1 MVEIQ
6 ELTRP
11 PLVLI
16 ASGEEWSAR
25 SLESV
30 LSPRGYAVVKAYNA
44 QQMAARVRNERP
56 DVLIIEDT
64 LPDVPAVTAC
74 QNLRADPDVGV
85 ETPILLTAPA
95 KWGGKDRLAALS
107 AGAWDVFALPSDAE
121 ELFLRLHTYA
131 LAKLQTEHAK
141 QQSLT
146 DLETGFYNLW
156 GLVRRLAEVASSAK
170 RFSRP
175 ISCAIMETSFNAF
188 AGQPDIDPVGHPI
201 RNVASAIR
209 ATIRMHDIAGRISR
223 TSFAILAPD
232 TTEEGCRSLADR
244 LNSAIQAAP
253 AAGAHVKVRMGCYA
267 SQNFAEANAE
277 SAEIMARAASALQR
291 AQALDSDAAVFYS
304 DNGHSVAPF

>member
-6 ELTRP
+6 ELARP

-44 QQMAARVRNERP
+44 RQMTARVHNERP

-64 LPDVPAVTAC
+64 LPDMAAVTAC

-85 ETPILLTAPA
+85 ETPILLTAPD

-107 AGAWDVFALPSDAE
+107 AGAWAVFALPSDAE

-131 LAKLQTEHAK
+131 LAKLQVEHAK

-156 GLVRRLAEVASSAK
+156 GLVRRLAEVSSAAR
-170 RFSRP
+170 RFHRA
-175 ISCAIMETSFNAF
+175 ISCVILDVAFDGHYSQPNAD
-188 AGQPDIDPVGHPI
+188 QIGHTI
-201 RNVASAIR
+201 RNLSSAVR
-209 ATIRMHDIAGRISR
+209 STIRMHDIPGRISR
-223 TSFAILAPD
+223 TSFAIITPD
-232 TTEEGCRSLADR
+232 TTEDGCRALADR
-244 LNSAIQAAP
+244 LINAIEVASNGGIP
-253 AAGAHVKVRMGCYA
+253 LHVRMGA
-267 SQNFAEANAE
+267 FTSQNFAESGLE

-291 AQALDSDAAVFYS
+291 AQALNSRLEFFVDAAP
-304 DNGHSVAPF
+304 SVAPS

>member
-6 ELTRP
+6 ELSRP

-44 QQMAARVRNERP
+44 RQMEARVHNERP

-64 LPDVPAVTAC
+64 LPDMAAVTAC
-74 QNLRADPDVGV
+74 QNLRSDPDVGV
-85 ETPILLTAPA
+85 ETPILLTASE

-107 AGAWDVFALPSDAE
+107 AGAWAVFVLPSDAE

-131 LAKLQTEHAK
+131 LAKLQVEQAK

-146 DLETGFYNLW
+146 DFETGFYNLW
-156 GLVRRLAEVASSAK
+156 GLVRRLAEVSSSSR
-170 RFSRP
+170 RFHRA
-175 ISCAIMETSFNAF
+175 ISCVIMDVALQNVYASAHQDLISQN
-188 AGQPDIDPVGHPI
+188 I
-201 RNVASAIR
+201 RNIASAVR
-209 ATIRMHDIAGRISR
+209 STIRMHDIPGRISR
-223 TSFAILAPD
+223 TSFAIIAPETD
-232 TTEEGCRSLADR
+232 EDGCRALVDR
-244 LNSAIQAAP
+244 LIKAVEVAPHGGISVDVRLGAFSSPDFGAA
-253 AAGAHVKVRMGCYA
+253 KL
-267 SQNFAEANAE
+267 E

-291 AQALDSDAAVFYS
+291 AQALNSRFEFFSESAS
-304 DNGHSVAPF
+304 SVAPS

>member
-25 SLESV
+25 TLESV
-30 LSPRGYAVVKAYNA
+30 LSPRGYAVVKAYNG
-44 QQMAARVRNERP
+44 QQLAARVRNQRP

-74 QNLRADPDVGV
+74 QHLRADPDVGV

-95 KWGGKDRLAALS
+95 KWAGKDRLAALS

-146 DLETGFYNLW
+146 DLETGFYNIW
-156 GLVRRLAEVASSAK
+156 GLVRRLTEVAASAK
-170 RFSRP
+170 RFNRP
-175 ISCAIMETSFNAF
+175 VSCAILETSLAPRP
-188 AGQPDIDPVGHPI
+188 GHPDIDPAGHPI
-201 RNVASAIR
+201 RNLATAIR
-209 ATIRMHDIAGRISR
+209 TTIRMHDIAGRVSR
-223 TSFAILAPD
+223 TSFAVLAPD
-232 TTEEGCRSLADR
+232 TNEDGCRSLVDR
-244 LNSAIQAAP
+244 LKKAIAAAP
-253 AAGAHVKVRMGCYA
+253 VGGAEVNVHVGCY
-267 SQNFAEANAE
+267 SSDDFAAE
-277 SAEIMARAASALQR
+277 GIEPAEIIARSAAALQR
-291 AQALDSDAAVFYS
+291 AQLLQQDAPLFFNEVPS
-304 DNGHSVAPF
+304 SVEAQ